1 MGDDVIPAPL
11 PLQPVSLPA
20 CVLSGIPDAAA
31 LSPASSHNRVR
42 PNVTSHFHA
51 SNFAVG
57 APHGRPG
64 RVVFTARSRS
74 VHGWIAFLQTQM
86 QRLLLC
92 ATALAAANARL
103 ALSVDSHTT
112 LVVTP
117 ERVYE
122 SAASL
127 AIIDARARRGPR
139 PRSSRMW

>member
-1 MGDDVIPAPL
+1 MIL
-11 PLQPVSLPA
+11 PHFPYNRSPRPA

-31 LSPASSHNRVR
+31 LSPASSHNRVW

-57 APHGRPG
+57 ALARSRPG
-64 RVVFTARSRS
+64 RVVFTARSCS
-74 VHGWIAFLQTQM
+74 VHGWIGFLQAKM
-86 QRLLLC
+86 QLRLLLC
-92 ATALAAANARL
+92 ATLLATADARL